1 MLKTALCERETG
13 GWEWLENRC
22 SHSMECFQVNEI
34 NNQGRFQG
42 EVTVATEFWL
52 GFSQARL
59 RFTKKWTAVAV
70 LFLLV
75 VVVGLFLLFCFVTG
89 RLHELSTKAIKME

>member
-1 MLKTALCERETG
+1 MLKTALCGRETG

-22 SHSMECFQVNEI
+22 SHSMEWFQVNEI

-59 RFTKKWTAVAV
+59 RFTKEMDSCSCFVC
-70 LFLLV
+70 LFLLLV
-75 VVVGLFLLFCFVTG
+75 VVGWFVFVVLFCN
-89 RLHELSTKAIKME
+89 RKAS